1 MIRGGLG
8 LVNEPIFYRGAMQL
22 QLLNEKNLAKVLDLS
37 VAKLRR
43 DRFEKRGLPYT
54 KIQKAVRY
62 DLEKVKKF
70 LEENS
75 V

>member
-1 MIRGGLG
+1 
-8 LVNEPIFYRGAMQL
+8 MQL

-75 V
+75 VVRKEKE

>member
-1 MIRGGLG
+1 
-8 LVNEPIFYRGAMQL
+8 MQL
-22 QLLNEKNLAKVLDLS
+22 QLINEKNLAKQLDLS

-43 DRFEKRGLPYT
+43 DRFEKRGLPYL
-54 KIQKAVRY
+54 KINRAVRY
-62 DLEKVKKF
+62 DLEKVKKY

>member
-1 MIRGGLG
+1 MNQFFKEA
-8 LVNEPIFYRGAMQL
+8 LVQL
-22 QLLNEKNLAKVLDLS
+22 QLLNEKNLAKQLDLT

-43 DRFEKRGLPYT
+43 DRFEKRGLPYS
-54 KIQKAVRY
+54 KINRSVRY

>member
-1 MIRGGLG
+1 
-8 LVNEPIFYRGAMQL
+8 MQL
-22 QLLNEKNLAKVLDLS
+22 QLLNEKNLAKQLDLS

-43 DRFEKRGLPYT
+43 DRFEKRGLPYI
-54 KIQKAVRY
+54 KIEKAVRY

>member
-1 MIRGGLG
+1 
-8 LVNEPIFYRGAMQL
+8 MQL
-22 QLLNEKNLAKVLDLS
+22 QLLNEKNLAKQLDLS

-43 DRFEKRGLPYT
+43 DRFEKRGLPYI

>member
-1 MIRGGLG
+1 
-8 LVNEPIFYRGAMQL
+8 MQL
-22 QLLNEKNLAKVLDLS
+22 QLINEKNLAKQLDLS

-43 DRFEKRGLPYT
+43 DRFEKRGLPYL
-54 KIQKAVRY
+54 KVNRAVRY

>member
-1 MIRGGLG
+1 
-8 LVNEPIFYRGAMQL
+8 MQL
-22 QLLNEKNLAKVLDLS
+22 QLINEKNLAKQLDLS

-43 DRFEKRGLPYT
+43 DRFEKRGLPYL
-54 KIQKAVRY
+54 KINRAVRY

>member
-1 MIRGGLG
+1 
-8 LVNEPIFYRGAMQL
+8 VQL
-22 QLLNEKNLAKVLDLS
+22 QLLNEKNLAKQLDLS

>member
-1 MIRGGLG
+1 
-8 LVNEPIFYRGAMQL
+8 MQL
-22 QLLNEKNLAKVLDLS
+22 QLLNEKNLAKQLDLS

-43 DRFEKRGLPYT
+43 DRFERRGLPYL
-54 KIQKAVRY
+54 KINRAVRY

>member
-1 MIRGGLG
+1 
-8 LVNEPIFYRGAMQL
+8 MQL
-22 QLLNEKNLAKVLDLS
+22 QLLNEKNLAKQLDLT

-43 DRFEKRGLPYT
+43 DRFEKRGLPYS
-54 KIQKAVRY
+54 KINRSVRY

>member
-1 MIRGGLG
+1 
-8 LVNEPIFYRGAMQL
+8 MQL
-22 QLLNEKNLAKVLDLS
+22 QLLSEKNLAKQLDLT

-54 KIQKAVRY
+54 KIRKAVRY

>member
-1 MIRGGLG
+1 
-8 LVNEPIFYRGAMQL
+8 MQL
-22 QLLNEKNLAKVLDLS
+22 LSEKNLAKLLDLT

-54 KIQKAVRY
+54 KIRKAVRY

-75 V
+75 VVRKEIE